1 MYLAFHAPHT
11 PLDERGTFVDIPTQ
25 LDPGNPDRWLNEDK
39 IAWFNDPEGIIQK
52 EPDPEKRLFLA
63 AVYHLEDAIG
73 RVIKELDESGKR
85 ENTLVLFSSDNGPQV
100 NWGGN
105 AYPHDLHLT
114 NFNQPIPMKGSKLDV
129 WEGGIHVPGFANWP
143 GTLQP
148 KKIAEPLHIIDW
160 FPTLASLL
168 NFQPAIEYDL
178 DGVDIGPVLF
188 EEKSLEPRDLYWIW
202 NTRTNRWA
210 LRYED
215 YKIVKYDLEEP
226 DSPDDWELYHLTK
239 DPMESKNLA
248 SKHPEKVVLLH
259 EMFMKQRKKD
269 KREPI

>member
-1 MYLAFHAPHT
+1 MYDHRYREGIYENTWHRNLKLIEGGENGVHATDLVAEEARRIIRSQNNDPFFMYLAFHAPHT

-63 AVYHLEDAIG
+63 AVYHLDDAIG

-105 AYPHDLHLT
+105 AYPDDLHLT
-114 NFNQPIPMKGSKLDV
+114 DFNQPIPMKGSKLDV

-143 GTLQP
+143 GTL
-148 KKIAEPLHIIDW
+148 KK
-160 FPTLASLL
+160 
-168 NFQPAIEYDL
+168 
-178 DGVDIGPVLF
+178 
-188 EEKSLEPRDLYWIW
+188 
-202 NTRTNRWA
+202 
-210 LRYED
+210 
-215 YKIVKYDLEEP
+215 
-226 DSPDDWELYHLTK
+226 
-239 DPMESKNLA
+239 
-248 SKHPEKVVLLH
+248 
-259 EMFMKQRKKD
+259 KK
-269 KREPI
+269 